1 MEKVTSAEYK
11 CTKCGAI
18 NNAPQKWEKGTQYV
32 CHSCNS
38 ELEPLK
44 QGSGETSA
52 AVGLIGG
59 AALGASIGGPA
70 GAIIGGVV
78 GAVLGKNAKGLG

>member
-1 MEKVTSAEYK
+1 MSAEYK
-11 CTKCGAI
+11 CTKCGKI
-18 NNAPQKWEKGTQYV
+18 NRGPDKWEEGTQYV
-32 CHSCNS
+32 CHSCDG

-70 GAIIGGVV
+70 GAVIGGVV
-78 GAVLGKNAKGLG
+78 GAVIGGYASKYG